1 MALTGTLQDFGI
13 TDIFQL
19 IGQQGKSGVL
29 HLRSEDGEEVHIS
42 FHNGAVVGAEHVGR
56 RHRELLGRML
66 VRARLITEKDL
77 SRALETQKRTLRRL
91 GDILV
96 EEGVI
101 TREVLREM
109 TQLQVTETLASL
121 FHWKR
126 GTYEFEARDVVW
138 DENSVTPLRSEAV
151 LMEGVRMVDEWP
163 IVRRIITSPKNTFV
177 VLRELPPPEESAGE
191 VDDFSFD
198 DEDGGISAAERRV
211 MELIE
216 PGRTVEELVD
226 LSRLGTFETW
236 KALATLVEQ
245 GYIRQLT
252 PSAAERE
259 EGQGRKLIGW
269 LGRRLVALVYGAV
282 VLVLLLGIAAVAR
295 SGMKGPSTA
304 LAEIRAGVEATRM
317 ERARFAVEV
326 FRRIEGRLPFSLA
339 ELVAVGLISEGDAA
353 RLRHKEADLVV
364 VPLSIRDAEEKE
376 AP

>member
-1 MALTGTLQDFGI
+1 VALTGTLQDFGI

-29 HLRSEDGEEVHIS
+29 HLRNENGEEVHIS

-66 VRARLITEKDL
+66 VRARLITEQDL

-109 TQLQVTETLASL
+109 TRLQVTETLATL

-126 GTYEFEARDVVW
+126 GTYEFEAREVVW
-138 DENSVTPLRSEAV
+138 DEDTVTPLRSEAV
-151 LMEGVRMVDEWP
+151 LMEGARMVDEWP
-163 IVRRIITSPKNTFV
+163 VVRRIITSPKNTFV
-177 VLRELPPPEESAGE
+177 VLRELPPPEESPAK
-191 VDDFSFD
+191 VDDFDFAED
-198 DEDGGISAAERRV
+198 DDGITAAERRV

-245 GYIRQLT
+245 GYIRQIT

-259 EGQGRKLIGW
+259 ERRSGKLRGW
-269 LGRRLVALVYGAV
+269 LVGRGVLLAYGALVAA
-282 VLVLLLGIAAVAR
+282 LLAGIV
-295 SGMKGPSTA
+295 
-304 LAEIRAGVEATRM
+304 AGVLRARGSLGDALDSFGAGAESMRV
-317 ERARFAVEV
+317 ERARFAAEV
-326 FRRIEGRLPFSLA
+326 FRQREGRPPFSLA
-339 ELVAVGLISEGDAA
+339 ELVAAGLISERDAE
-353 RLRHKEADLVV
+353 RLRHKEPDLVV
-364 VPLSIRDAEEKE
+364 VPLSIRDAEENE